1 MTHQYIIFRKGKYK
15 MAYTGKYKAKDESY
29 FKELLLNFIP
39 TEPTHTNSKK
49 LAEYIGLNARD
60 VRLLIQ
66 KLRDDGYP
74 ICATPEQG
82 YWMARTS
89 RDMDDTMIKLKSH
102 IKNSIDTYNS
112 LVESQNALKRKE
124 GNNEYTELLV

>member
-1 MTHQYIIFRKGKYK
+1 
-15 MAYTGKYKAKDESY
+15 MAYKGAYREQDEKYL
-29 FKELLLNFIP
+29 KELVLGCI
-39 TEPTHTNSKK
+39 TDEPTRLSSTKIADY
-49 LAEYIGLNARD
+49 LGLHARD
-60 VRLLIQ
+60 VRLLVQ

-82 YWMARTS
+82 YWMERTS

-102 IKNSIDTYNS
+102 IENSIDTYNS
-112 LVESQNALKRKE
+112 LAKCQNELKRKE

>member
-1 MTHQYIIFRKGKYK
+1 
-15 MAYTGKYKAKDESY
+15 MAYKGAYKAKDEKY
-29 FKELLLNFIP
+29 LKELVLGRIP
-39 TEPTHTNSKK
+39 DEPARLSSAK
-49 LAEYIGLNARD
+49 LAYYLGLNARD
-60 VRLLIQ
+60 IRLLVQ

-89 RDMDDTMIKLKSH
+89 WDMDDTMVKLKSH

-112 LVESQNALKRKE
+112 LVECQNALKRKE

>member
-1 MTHQYIIFRKGKYK
+1 
-15 MAYTGKYKAKDESY
+15 MAYTGAYKAKDESY
-29 FKELLLNFIP
+29 FKELLLNCIP

-74 ICATPEQG
+74 ICGTPYNG

-102 IKNSIDTYNS
+102 IENSIDTYNS
-112 LVESQNALKRKE
+112 LVESQNELKRKE

>member
-1 MTHQYIIFRKGKYK
+1 
-15 MAYTGKYKAKDESY
+15 MAYKGAYKVKDESY
-29 FKELLLNFIP
+29 LKELILNIIP
-39 TEPTHTNSKK
+39 TEPNHTNSKQ

-60 VRLLIQ
+60 VRLLVQ

-82 YWMARTS
+82 YWIARTS
-89 RDMDDTMIKLKSH
+89 LDMDDTMIKLKSH

-112 LVESQNALKRKE
+112 LVKSQNELKRKE
-124 GNNEYTELLV
+124 ENNEYTELLV

>member
-1 MTHQYIIFRKGKYK
+1 
-15 MAYTGKYKAKDESY
+15 MAYKGAYKAKDEKY
-29 FKELLLNFIP
+29 LKELILNIIP
-39 TEPTHTNSKK
+39 TEPTHMNSKQ
-49 LAEYIGLNARD
+49 LAEYIGLNSRD

-66 KLRDDGYP
+66 RLRDDGYP
-74 ICATPEQG
+74 ICATPEKG

-89 RDMDDTMIKLKSH
+89 WDMNDTMIKLKAH

>member
-1 MTHQYIIFRKGKYK
+1 

-29 FKELLLNFIP
+29 FKELLLNCIP
-39 TEPTHTNSKK
+39 KEPTNINSKQ

-60 VRLLIQ
+60 VRLLVQ

-89 RDMDDTMIKLKSH
+89 RDMIDTINKLKSH
-102 IKNSIDTYNS
+102 INNSIVTYNS
-112 LVESQNALKRKE
+112 LVKSQNALKRKE

>member
-1 MTHQYIIFRKGKYK
+1 

-29 FKELLLNFIP
+29 FKELILNCIP
-39 TEPTHTNSKK
+39 NEPTHMNSKQ
-49 LAEYIGLNARD
+49 LAKYVGLKSRD

-74 ICATPEQG
+74 ICATPYNG

-89 RDMDDTMIKLKSH
+89 WDMDDTMIQLKAH
-102 IKNSIDTYNS
+102 IENSIDTYNS
-112 LVESQNALKRKE
+112 LVKSQNELKRKE

>member
-1 MTHQYIIFRKGKYK
+1 
-15 MAYTGKYKAKDESY
+15 MAYKGAYKVKDESY
-29 FKELLLNFIP
+29 LKELILNIIP
-39 TEPTHTNSKK
+39 TEPAHMNSKQ
-49 LAEYIGLNARD
+49 LAEHIGLNARD

-74 ICATPEQG
+74 ICATPENG

-89 RDMDDTMIKLKSH
+89 RDMNDTIIKLKAH

>member
-1 MTHQYIIFRKGKYK
+1 
-15 MAYTGKYKAKDESY
+15 MAYTGTYKAKDESY
-29 FKELLLNFIP
+29 FKELLLNLIP
-39 TEPTHTNSKK
+39 TEPTHVNSKQ
-49 LAEYIGLNARD
+49 LAEYAGLKSRD

-89 RDMDDTMIKLKSH
+89 WDMNDTMSKLKSH

>member
-1 MTHQYIIFRKGKYK
+1 
-15 MAYTGKYKAKDESY
+15 MAYTGTYKAKDESY
-29 FKELLLNFIP
+29 FKELLLNLIP
-39 TEPTHTNSKK
+39 TEPTHVNSKQ
-49 LAEYIGLNARD
+49 LAEYAGLKSRD

-74 ICATPEQG
+74 ICATPKDG

-89 RDMDDTMIKLKSH
+89 FDMNDTMIQLKSH
-102 IKNSIDTYNS
+102 IQNSIDTYNS
-112 LVESQNALKRKE
+112 LVKCQNALKRKE

>member
-1 MTHQYIIFRKGKYK
+1 
-15 MAYTGKYKAKDESY
+15 MAYTGTYKAKDESY
-29 FKELLLNFIP
+29 FKELLLNLIP
-39 TEPTHTNSKK
+39 TEPTHVNSKR
-49 LAEYIGLNARD
+49 LAEYAGLKSRD

-74 ICATPEQG
+74 ICATPKDG

-89 RDMDDTMIKLKSH
+89 FDMNDTMIQLKSH
-102 IKNSIDTYNS
+102 IQNSIDTYNS
-112 LVESQNALKRKE
+112 LVKCQNALKRKE

>member
-1 MTHQYIIFRKGKYK
+1 
-15 MAYTGKYKAKDESY
+15 MAYTGTYKAKDESY
-29 FKELLLNFIP
+29 FKELLLNLIP
-39 TEPTHTNSKK
+39 TEPTHVNSKR
-49 LAEYIGLNARD
+49 LAEYAGLKSRD

-74 ICATPEQG
+74 ICATPELG

-89 RDMDDTMIKLKSH
+89 WDMNDTMNKLKSH

-112 LVESQNALKRKE
+112 LVESQNELKRKE

>member
-1 MTHQYIIFRKGKYK
+1 
-15 MAYTGKYKAKDESY
+15 MAYKGTYKAKDESY

-39 TEPTHTNSKK
+39 TEPTHMNSKQ
-49 LAEYIGLNARD
+49 LAENVGLTSRD

-74 ICATPEQG
+74 ICATPEKG
-82 YWMARTS
+82 YWIARTS
-89 RDMDDTMIKLKSH
+89 WDMNDTMVKLKSH

>member
-1 MTHQYIIFRKGKYK
+1 
-15 MAYTGKYKAKDESY
+15 MAYKGAYKVKDESY
-29 FKELLLNFIP
+29 LKELILNIIP
-39 TEPTHTNSKK
+39 TEPTHMNSKQ

-66 KLRDDGYP
+66 KLRNDGYP
-74 ICATPEQG
+74 ICATPENG

-89 RDMDDTMIKLKSH
+89 WDMNDTIIKLKAH
-102 IKNSIDTYNS
+102 IENSIDTYNS
-112 LVESQNALKRKE
+112 LVKSQNELKRKE

>member
-1 MTHQYIIFRKGKYK
+1 
-15 MAYTGKYKAKDESY
+15 MAYIETYKAKDESY
-29 FKELLLNFIP
+29 FKELILNFIP
-39 TEPTHTNSKK
+39 KEPNNMNSKQ
-49 LAEYIGLNARD
+49 LAEYAGLKSRD

-82 YWMARTS
+82 YWIAKTS
-89 RDMDDTMIKLKSH
+89 WDMNDTMSKLKAH

>member
-1 MTHQYIIFRKGKYK
+1 
-15 MAYTGKYKAKDESY
+15 MAYTETYKAKDESY
-29 FKELLLNFIP
+29 FKGLILNFIP
-39 TEPTHTNSKK
+39 KEPNHMNSKQ

-60 VRLLIQ
+60 VRLLVQ

-74 ICATPEQG
+74 ICATPEKG

-89 RDMDDTMIKLKSH
+89 WDMDDTMSKLKAH

>member
-1 MTHQYIIFRKGKYK
+1 
-15 MAYTGKYKAKDESY
+15 MAYTGTYKAKDESY
-29 FKELLLNFIP
+29 FKELLLNLIP
-39 TEPTHTNSKK
+39 TEPTHVNSKQ
-49 LAEYIGLNARD
+49 LAEYAGLKSRD

-74 ICATPEQG
+74 ICATPEKG
-82 YWMARTS
+82 YWIARTS
-89 RDMDDTMIKLKSH
+89 WDMDDTMIKLKAH

-112 LVESQNALKRKE
+112 LVESQNELKRKE

>member
-1 MTHQYIIFRKGKYK
+1 
-15 MAYTGKYKAKDESY
+15 MAYKGTYKAKDESY
-29 FKELLLNFIP
+29 FKELILNFIP
-39 TEPTHTNSKK
+39 KEPTHVNSKQ

-60 VRLLIQ
+60 VRLLVQ

-89 RDMDDTMIKLKSH
+89 WDMDDTMNKLKAH
-102 IKNSIDTYNS
+102 IKNSTDTYNS
-112 LVESQNALKRKE
+112 LVHCQNVLKRKE

>member
-1 MTHQYIIFRKGKYK
+1 
-15 MAYTGKYKAKDESY
+15 MAYTGTYKAKDESY

-39 TEPTHTNSKK
+39 IEPTHTNSKQ

-82 YWMARTS
+82 YWIARKS
-89 RDMDDTMIKLKSH
+89 WDMNDTMIKLKSH

>member
-1 MTHQYIIFRKGKYK
+1 
-15 MAYTGKYKAKDESY
+15 MAYKGTYKAKDESY

-39 TEPTHTNSKK
+39 TEPTHTNSKQ
-49 LAEYIGLNARD
+49 LAECIGLNSRD
-60 VRLLIQ
+60 VRLIIQ

-82 YWMARTS
+82 YWIAKTS
-89 RDMDDTMIKLKSH
+89 WDMEDTMSKLKAH

>member
-1 MTHQYIIFRKGKYK
+1 
-15 MAYTGKYKAKDESY
+15 MAYKGADKAKDEKY
-29 FKELLLNFIP
+29 LKELVLGCI
-39 TEPTHTNSKK
+39 TDEPTRLSSTKIADYLGIS
-49 LAEYIGLNARD
+49 ARD
-60 VRLLIQ
+60 VRLLVQ

-89 RDMDDTMIKLKSH
+89 WDMNDTMSKLKAH
-102 IKNSIDTYNS
+102 IQNSIDTYNS

-124 GNNEYTELLV
+124 GNNEYTELLE

>member
-1 MTHQYIIFRKGKYK
+1 
-15 MAYTGKYKAKDESY
+15 MAYKGTYKAKDESY
-29 FKELLLNFIP
+29 FKEMILNFIP
-39 TEPTHTNSKK
+39 KEPAHMNSKQ

-89 RDMDDTMIKLKSH
+89 WDMDDTMIKLKSH
-102 IKNSIDTYNS
+102 IDNSIDTYNS
-112 LVESQNALKRKE
+112 LAQCQNALKRKE

>member
-1 MTHQYIIFRKGKYK
+1 
-15 MAYTGKYKAKDESY
+15 MAYKGAYREQDEKYL
-29 FKELLLNFIP
+29 KELVLSCI
-39 TEPTHTNSKK
+39 TDEPTRLSSTKIADY
-49 LAEYIGLNARD
+49 LGLNARD
-60 VRLLIQ
+60 VRLLVQ

-82 YWMARTS
+82 YWIARTS
-89 RDMDDTMIKLKSH
+89 CDMDDTMIKLKAH

-112 LVESQNALKRKE
+112 LVKSQNALKRKE

>member
-1 MTHQYIIFRKGKYK
+1 
-15 MAYTGKYKAKDESY
+15 MAYTGTYKAKDESY
-29 FKELLLNFIP
+29 FKELLLNLIP
-39 TEPTHTNSKK
+39 TEPTHVNSKQ
-49 LAEYIGLNARD
+49 LAEYAGLKSRD

-74 ICATPEQG
+74 ICATPEPG

-89 RDMDDTMIKLKSH
+89 WDMNDTMSKLKAH

-112 LVESQNALKRKE
+112 LVESQNELKRKE

>member
-1 MTHQYIIFRKGKYK
+1 
-15 MAYTGKYKAKDESY
+15 MAYKGAYREQDEKYL
-29 FKELLLNFIP
+29 KELVLGCI
-39 TEPTHTNSKK
+39 TDEPTRLSSTKIADY
-49 LAEYIGLNARD
+49 LGLNARD
-60 VRLLIQ
+60 VRLLVQ

-82 YWMARTS
+82 YWIARTS
-89 RDMDDTMIKLKSH
+89 CDMDDTMIMLRAH

-112 LVESQNALKRKE
+112 LVKSQNALKRKE

>member
-1 MTHQYIIFRKGKYK
+1 
-15 MAYTGKYKAKDESY
+15 MAYKGAYKVKDESY
-29 FKELLLNFIP
+29 LKEFILNIIP
-39 TEPTHTNSKK
+39 TEPVHMNSKQ

-74 ICATPEQG
+74 ICATPENG

-89 RDMDDTMIKLKSH
+89 WDMNDTIIKLKAH
-102 IKNSIDTYNS
+102 IENSIDTYNS

>member
-1 MTHQYIIFRKGKYK
+1 
-15 MAYTGKYKAKDESY
+15 MAYTGTYKAKDESY
-29 FKELLLNFIP
+29 FKELLLNCIP
-39 TEPTHTNSKK
+39 KEPNHTNSKQ
-49 LAEYIGLNARD
+49 LAEYIGLNSRN

-74 ICATPEQG
+74 ICATPDKG

-89 RDMDDTMIKLKSH
+89 LDMDDTMSKLKAH
-102 IKNSIDTYNS
+102 IKNSRDTYNS
-112 LVESQNALKRKE
+112 LVKSQNALKRKE